1 MYRRQSVKKIPNSG
15 GHLAARPGTLRRGD
29 GHAASLS
36 ELSTRD
42 IGGVLLRSLADR
54 WQVFAGQA
62 ARSRRRPS
70 ERAIHDLRVSTRRL
84 IATLEIVRTLL
95 PGDSPSRIRRQLK
108 RHLKAFSD
116 LRDLQVQMISVR
128 RLCTR
133 FPALRPFAHLL
144 LGREKLLLKHA
155 RQEIRGMRMQTMERA
170 LASVENQL
178 EIPLADPLMRDAS
191 HTIAIGALG
200 RTYWRAATLR
210 AGAMSGKTSRIHR
223 FRIAFKRFRYAVEA
237 LQPLLLGV
245 DRRMLKAMN
254 GYQTRMGN
262 VQDIAVL
269 IASVNA
275 FARRHGR
282 SAPVQFLRLKE
293 HLMARR
299 KSLIEEFITAADE
312 LDSFWHR
319 LSPSGSRRI

>member
-1 MYRRQSVKKIPNSG
+1 
-15 GHLAARPGTLRRGD
+15 
-29 GHAASLS
+29 
-36 ELSTRD
+36 
-42 IGGVLLRSLADR
+42 
-54 WQVFAGQA
+54 
-62 ARSRRRPS
+62 
-70 ERAIHDLRVSTRRL
+70 
-84 IATLEIVRTLL
+84 
-95 PGDSPSRIRRQLK
+95 
-108 RHLKAFSD
+108 
-116 LRDLQVQMISVR
+116 MISVR
-128 RLCTR
+128 RLGAR

-155 RQEIRGMRMQTMERA
+155 HQEIRGMHMQTMERS
-170 LASVENQL
+170 LASMENQL
-178 EIPLADPLMRDAS
+178 ESLLADLLMRDAS
-191 HTIAIGALG
+191 HTIAIGAMG

-210 AGAMSGKTSRIHR
+210 AGAMSGKPSRIHR

-237 LQPLLLGV
+237 LQPLLPRV

-262 VQDIAVL
+262 IQDIEVL
-269 IASVNA
+269 IARVNA

-282 SAPVQFLRLKE
+282 SAPIQFLRLKE